1 MPFDQ
6 YEMESHPQRGKPP
19 GPFHRIRN
27 SPCSAHQA
35 GGGQAPSPMRFF
47 YRLVHRNGKTE
58 VVAGDDELSHK
69 ALSRAT
75 MRPSRVRTNSLSR
88 QTVVRLVKARS
99 KDTTATR
106 SRNGRSI
113 RLLSPSRSRS
123 PHPRITAVVTRRRAS
138 VPARTDSPTGSPSL
152 AAAKRSAN
160 GTGRMNKVEINAP
173 GRTIQ
178 LF

>member
-27 SPCSAHQA
+27 SPCSDHRA

-58 VVAGDDELSHK
+58 VGAGDDELSHK

-75 MRPSRVRTNSLSR
+75 MRPSRIRTNPLSP
-88 QTVVRLVKARS
+88 QGVVRLVKAMR
-99 KDTTATR
+99 KKTR
-106 SRNGRSI
+106 AAISR
-113 RLLSPSRSRS
+113 
-123 PHPRITAVVTRRRAS
+123 
-138 VPARTDSPTGSPSL
+138 
-152 AAAKRSAN
+152 K
-160 GTGRMNKVEINAP
+160 
-173 GRTIQ
+173 
-178 LF
+178 